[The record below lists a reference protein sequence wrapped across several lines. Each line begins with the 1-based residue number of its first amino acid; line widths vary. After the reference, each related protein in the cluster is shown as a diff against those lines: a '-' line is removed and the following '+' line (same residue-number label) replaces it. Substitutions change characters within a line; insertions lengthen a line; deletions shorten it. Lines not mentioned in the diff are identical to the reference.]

1 MQLRQIDDNYS
12 VTSQIEPDDVRDLA
26 AEGFQSIICNRP
38 DGEGGAEQ
46 TNFEDIARVAE
57 KAGLKAYYIP
67 VAGGVF
73 TQADIDATIAA
84 IKETDGAIVAYC
96 RSGARSEH
104 LYGLARSQ
112 TNK

>member
-1 MQLRQIDDNYS
+1 MNLRQIDDHYT
-12 VTSQIEPDDVRDLA
+12 VAAQIEPDDIRDLA

-38 DGEGGAEQ
+38 DGEGGANQ
-46 TNFEDIARVAE
+46 PNFEEIARVAE
-57 KAGLKAYYIP
+57 KAGLKTYYIP

-84 IKETDGAIVAYC
+84 IKETDGHILAYC

-104 LYGLARSQ
+104 LYGMARTQ
-112 TNK
+112 IGA